1 LKRNTLLRVQ
11 VKSTVND
18 WERSLRGNN
27 VLAVVNQGPVRY
39 FCKRKFAAMSLFES
53 IEVLKQRRRK

>member
-1 LKRNTLLRVQ
+1 MTNIFTRT
-11 VKSTVND
+11 VKSNED
-18 WERSLRGNN
+18 RSLGGNN